1 MAEYVFTLRNVRK
14 AHGDKVVL
22 DRVSLIVEPGTSVA
36 IMGRTGSGKST
47 LLRIVM
53 GQLSPDSGIVT
64 CDGNFGVMGQFI
76 TGRTVKELLLSVS
89 PPEICVAA
97 AQLARSEAMMNKK
110 GTTQS
115 QLVYASAISEWGEV
129 GGYDVEVLWDVCTV
143 AALGVPFER
152 CRHRS
157 LSTLSSGEQKRARA
171 GGAAAW
177 PR

>member
-1 MAEYVFTLRNVRK
+1 MGHLDVATVSYTLPDGRPLLRNV
-14 AHGDKVVL
+14 AFSLGTGEQVAVV
-22 DRVSLIVEPGTSVA
+22 GA
-36 IMGRTGSGKST
+36 NGAGKST

-157 LSTLSSGEQKRARA
+157 LSTLSSGEQNRARS
-171 GGAAAW
+171 GGSAAW

>member
-1 MAEYVFTLRNVRK
+1 MGHLDVATVSYTLPDGRPLLRNV
-14 AHGDKVVL
+14 AFSLGTGEQVAVV
-22 DRVSLIVEPGTSVA
+22 GA
-36 IMGRTGSGKST
+36 NGAGKST

-115 QLVYASAISEWGEV
+115 Q
-129 GGYDVEVLWDVCTV
+129 WDVCTV

>member
-1 MAEYVFTLRNVRK
+1 MGHLDVATVSYTLPDGRPLLRNV
-14 AHGDKVVL
+14 AFSLGTGEQVAVV
-22 DRVSLIVEPGTSVA
+22 GA
-36 IMGRTGSGKST
+36 NGAGKST

-143 AALGVPFER
+143 AALGVPFE
-152 CRHRS
+152 
-157 LSTLSSGEQKRARA
+157 
-171 GGAAAW
+171 W
-177 PR
+177 

>member
-1 MAEYVFTLRNVRK
+1 MTRD
-14 AHGDKVVL
+14 G
-22 DRVSLIVEPGTSVA
+22 SLG
-36 IMGRTGSGKST
+36 
-47 LLRIVM
+47 VM
-53 GQLSPDSGIVT
+53 RQFVT
-64 CDGNFGVMGQFI
+64 CS
-76 TGRTVKELLLSVS
+76 TVGKLLLSVAQ
-89 PPEICVAA
+89 PAIRDAA

>member
-1 MAEYVFTLRNVRK
+1 MQARGLTLQADRRILVDGLDFDAGPGECWVVIGRNG
-14 AHGDKVVL
+14 A
-22 DRVSLIVEPGTSVA
+22 
-36 IMGRTGSGKST
+36 GKST
-47 LLRIVM
+47 LLRIVT
-53 GQLSPDSGIVT
+53 GELSPDSSTVTRDGSLGVMRQFVT
-64 CDGNFGVMGQFI
+64 CS
-76 TGRTVKELLLSVS
+76 TVGKLLLSVAQ
-89 PPEICVAA
+89 PAIRDAA
-97 AQLARSEAMMNKK
+97 AQLARSEAMVNKK

>member
-1 MAEYVFTLRNVRK
+1 MGHLDVATVSYTLPDGRPLLRNV
-14 AHGDKVVL
+14 AFSLGTGEQVAVV
-22 DRVSLIVEPGTSVA
+22 GA
-36 IMGRTGSGKST
+36 NGAGKST

-53 GQLSPDSGIVT
+53 GQLSPDSG
-64 CDGNFGVMGQFI
+64 
-76 TGRTVKELLLSVS
+76 KELLLSVS

>member
-1 MAEYVFTLRNVRK
+1 MLKGV
-14 AHGDKVVL
+14 DL
-22 DRVSLIVEPGTSVA
+22 DID
-36 IMGRTGSGKST
+36 MGQVISIIGRSGSGKST
-47 LLRIVM
+47 LLRIVT
-53 GQLSPDSGIVT
+53 GELSPDSSTVTRDGSLGVMRQFVT
-64 CDGNFGVMGQFI
+64 CS
-76 TGRTVKELLLSVS
+76 TVGKLLLSVAQ
-89 PPEICVAA
+89 PAIRDAA
-97 AQLARSEAMMNKK
+97 AQLARSEAMVNKK

>member
-1 MAEYVFTLRNVRK
+1 MVRLDVASVTYTLADGRPLLR
-14 AHGDKVVL
+14 D
-22 DRVSLIVEPGTSVA
+22 VSLAVSGGERVA
-36 IMGRTGSGKST
+36 LIGANGAGKST
-47 LLRIVM
+47 LLRIVT
-53 GQLSPDSGIVT
+53 GELSPDSSTVTRDGSLGVMRQFVT
-64 CDGNFGVMGQFI
+64 CS
-76 TGRTVKELLLSVS
+76 TVGKLLLSVAQ
-89 PPEICVAA
+89 PAIRDAA
-97 AQLARSEAMMNKK
+97 AQLARSEDMVNKK